1 MSRKKT
7 AIQLSGLEDIFND
20 RVNSEE
26 QITRIPV
33 KSLRA
38 FQNHPF
44 RVVDDAKMEETV
56 ESVKQRG
63 VLVPILVRPYSENEY
78 EVISGHRR
86 WRASYLAGL
95 TEIPAIIRDISDDDA
110 VVIMVDSNIQREDI
124 LPSEKAKAYAM
135 KYHALK
141 HQGSKGGKHTADL
154 VGEPTGESGR
164 TVQRYIRLAELSD
177 SLLEYVDRGR
187 IALGIGEILSYL
199 NPKAQ
204 TLLHQIMEETNVIPD
219 KGQAERLRR
228 ESAKGTVEE
237 TTIYSI
243 LCKKTKGSHSVTITG
258 KEIKKYFPSDYTNDQ
273 IKTVIYHLL
282 DEWAQK
288 QS

>member
-110 VVIMVDSNIQREDI
+110 VVIMVDSVR
-124 LPSEKAKAYAM
+124 P
-135 KYHALK
+135 
-141 HQGSKGGKHTADL
+141 
-154 VGEPTGESGR
+154 
-164 TVQRYIRLAELSD
+164 
-177 SLLEYVDRGR
+177 
-187 IALGIGEILSYL
+187 
-199 NPKAQ
+199 
-204 TLLHQIMEETNVIPD
+204 
-219 KGQAERLRR
+219 
-228 ESAKGTVEE
+228 
-237 TTIYSI
+237 
-243 LCKKTKGSHSVTITG
+243 
-258 KEIKKYFPSDYTNDQ
+258 
-273 IKTVIYHLL
+273 
-282 DEWAQK
+282 
-288 QS
+288 